1 MTLWDSMARANKI
14 FGPLPSISPN
24 DTSLQKGLKFGAN
37 LDMTSSLPANPG
49 SWNDTVESARNS
61 VVNVA
66 GANPEILAGVLG
78 FYLGGPVGAAAG
90 VGAGLTVR
98 TIDNHTNGGASK
110 LLQAGAKEVR
120 SNYAFVRDVADKN
133 AGMGFLAG
141 LNIALGAV
149 AGGVAGFAVAGP
161 LGVLPGASLGA
172 AAIGG
177 AERRALASDV
187 GKQIS
192 KDLNKSAKYASTRQ
206 GQEKYNFGN
215 DVVHLA
221 GHITGWETLGD
232 NTKGIGAIISG
243 FANFGLE
250 AGVGPDMA
258 AFKGLGIARTK
269 FITRP
274 ITEPIHGFSKVFA
287 GEGEVTRVAERQA
300 QAIDM
305 VKRTVAGEKTA
316 MTPIFDFLQN
326 TDPVTAARRPEFDSE
341 IGQAGIHLFAGASR
355 EDLGLLYRVGYG
367 DPTALNELAI
377 KNAAKFAE
385 LSRLEDTMTYFEKDG
400 IASFKFDGK
409 TLVASK
415 KFPDNR
421 KLVEAEIDTL
431 RKDVRWLDQAL
442 EMDSQLKDRTVS
454 RWAYVEKI
462 RNDFAKVATERKL
475 AQPGVAPLETA
486 VGKIY
491 NTFYQKSPL
500 SVPIRFID
508 RITDDA
514 PKQLVNFNDP
524 IIATTRLQSSL
535 RQAEKYGA
543 TVPELNL
550 KFANEYSRATL
561 EVDKLNVI
569 ESYAA
574 EGMRLLGKKYNLPG
588 VLVEEIIQKYNNNH
602 RLVKNEAAIAKDTK
616 KGYMNDPQNPAGP
629 VIGDPQLITQLANGA
644 FLPDWKFVDKAFK
657 EYKDRLGS
665 TSQVPVVRKVID
677 GVDMAKDGVSWLAD
691 EANSMWRTG
700 TLLRTGFPINVVRD
714 SYIRGWGD
722 LVLFDMLKNLG
733 HDTTMALTKAEPT
746 VARVRKLAGAMVNPN
761 KNMKVITQGIKDRE
775 MVLESLDKQ
784 LKRAKYDPAKPP
796 KKIPDNVLDAV
807 EARKSIVQELAKLRA
822 TEANLVSGIKE
833 PRVGS
838 KKIKVNGV
846 EFEGALEGRFGYIFR
861 QKVSM
866 NTDLRRALASTK
878 ELAISNEKRLRGNS
892 RSVMPQ
898 EEQLHL
904 QEWESILN
912 NEIRF
917 DPLARE
923 ILAGKSKRDGVEWLR
938 KKENF
943 NYLDRFTDSLRH
955 APEVYD
961 RVKTYVDMY
970 VTNPQVAKLILEDKL
985 TILELKKLYP
995 DIQTRPPVFTD
1006 AVKDGLG
1013 TSEFTR
1019 NIRGVTKDAVTWL
1032 ATKPTSF
1039 LANNPYFAAKYEQEL
1054 QSQIWL
1060 ANAANRTL
1068 TKADK
1073 ARFESNAR
1081 AYALKEYREKIN
1093 SFHRDMNYNGIV
1105 NYLMAFFPA
1114 VIEQF
1119 RAYGRITMENP
1130 EFIMKKLKVA
1140 ALPEQVSTVEED
1152 AFGNKTI
1159 SVGLPMLGLDA
1170 RLPLDWFNPD
1180 NPTGGN
1186 IVSLGPIGTVAFN
1199 EFVKQTNLENSVTQ
1213 MLLPFGVQANST
1225 NAMTFNTARRAGQL
1239 FAATFKMNGA
1249 NQFNKDV
1256 DMFNKQLRV
1265 EYTKEYGIQ
1274 PSDKYFASNI
1284 TPRAERMSFQL
1295 AVLRFLSSMFLPLQ
1309 PRYTTAISAYA
1320 DILNKY
1326 NDKFGDQ
1333 GEEQFIQDYPEYF
1346 LLADRLNDN
1355 TSGVRSDATSTELIR
1370 KNENVVQ
1377 QIAASVG
1384 EKNISVLGAVF
1395 NDDNYAFSSSAQA
1408 YLQTK
1413 TIPGT
1418 NKKYKDVA
1426 DAFQSSR
1433 SSIVS
1438 KGWND
1443 FFAVETVVTDALKKA
1458 GINPLDK
1465 YGSTL
1470 ISQWQ
1475 DKYVAAQ
1482 KTANQMWYNEYQAQ
1496 SFGGAA
1502 SRQAATVRALTIAV
1516 NNDNMWKDLSK
1527 NPRWH
1532 VITDYL
1538 NYRYEVK
1545 AQLDAMGT
1553 TIDSKRAAWLQ
1564 DQVRSKVAQFKL
1576 QDTNFAKFYDRYF
1589 AKDKFDYV
1597 YEGE

>member
-1 MTLWDSMARANKI
+1 VTQWDAMARANKI
-14 FGPLPSISPN
+14 FGPLPSLSPN

-37 LDMTSSLPANPG
+37 LDMTGSLPTNPG
-49 SWNDTVESARNS
+49 GWNDTVESVRS
-61 VVNVA
+61 TVVNIA
-66 GANPEILAGVLG
+66 GANPEIMAGVIG
-78 FYLGGPVGAAAG
+78 FRVGGPIGAAAG
-90 VGAGLTVR
+90 VAAGLTVR
-98 TIDNHTNGGASK
+98 EIDNQTNGGASK
-110 LLQAGAKEVR
+110 LLQAGARDVR
-120 SNYAFVRDVADKN
+120 SNYAFVRDVSSKN

-149 AGGVAGFAVAGP
+149 AGGVAGFAIAGP

-192 KDLNKSAKYASTRQ
+192 KDLNKSAKYAGTQQ

-221 GHITGWETLGD
+221 SHIKGWETLGD

-243 FANFGLE
+243 FANFGAE
-250 AGVGPDMA
+250 ATVGPDMA
-258 AFKGLGIARTK
+258 ALKTLGIARTK
-269 FITRP
+269 LITKP

-287 GEGEVTRVAERQA
+287 GESEISRVAERQA

-305 VKRTVAGEKTA
+305 VKRTVAGEETA
-316 MTPIFDFLQN
+316 MSPVFDFLQKS
-326 TDPVTAARRPEFDSE
+326 DPVTAARRPEFDSE
-341 IGQAGIHLFAGASR
+341 IGQASVHLFAGATR
-355 EDLGLLYRVGYG
+355 EDLGLLYRIGYG
-367 DPTALNELAI
+367 DPTALAELAD
-377 KNAAKFAE
+377 KSTSKFAE
-385 LSRLEDTMTYFEKDG
+385 LTRLEDTMTYFERDG

-409 TLVASK
+409 TLLASK
-415 KFPDNR
+415 KFTDNK
-421 KLVEAEIDTL
+421 KLVSAEIDSL
-431 RKDVRWLDQAL
+431 RKEVRWLDQAL
-442 EMDSQLKDRTVS
+442 EVDSQFKDRTVS

-462 RNDFAKVATERKL
+462 RNDFAKVATTRKL
-475 AQPGVAPLETA
+475 AQPITGALETG

-508 RITDDA
+508 RISDDA
-514 PKQLVNFNDP
+514 PKQLINFNDP
-524 IIATTRLQSSL
+524 IVATTRLQSSL

-543 TVPELNL
+543 SIPELNL
-550 KFANEYSRATL
+550 KVANEYSRAVL
-561 EVDKLNVI
+561 EVDKMNVI
-569 ESYAA
+569 DSYAA
-574 EGMRLLGKKYNLPG
+574 EGMRLLGKKYQLPG
-588 VLVEEIIQKYNNNH
+588 VIVEEIIQKYNNNH
-602 RLVKNEAAIAKDTK
+602 RFAKNEAAIAKETK
-616 KGYMNDPQNPAGP
+616 KGFMNDPQNPAGP
-629 VIGDPQLITQLANGA
+629 VIADPQLITQLANGG
-644 FLPDWKFVDKAFK
+644 FVPDWKFVDKAFK
-657 EYKDRLGS
+657 DYKERLGS
-665 TSQVPVVRKVID
+665 TSQVPVVRKAID
-677 GVDMAKDGVSWLAD
+677 GVDMAQDGISLLAN
-691 EANSMWRTG
+691 EINSIWRTG

-733 HDTTMALTKAEPT
+733 HDTVMSLSKAEPS
-746 VARVRKLAGAMVNPN
+746 VSRVRKLTGAMVNPD

-775 MVLESLDKQ
+775 MLIESLDRE
-784 LKRAKYDPAKPP
+784 LKRAKYDPANPP
-796 KKIPDNVLDAV
+796 KKIPDNILDAV
-807 EARKSIVQELAKLRA
+807 EARKSTTQELLKLRA

-838 KKIKVNGV
+838 KKTVVNGV
-846 EFEGALEGRFGYIFR
+846 EFEAALEGRFGYIFR
-861 QKVSM
+861 QKITM

-878 ELAISNEKRLRGNS
+878 ELAIANEKRMRGNS

-917 DPLARE
+917 DGLARE
-923 ILAGKSKRDGVEWLR
+923 ILAGKSKKEGVDWLR

-943 NYLDRFTDSLRH
+943 NYIDRFTDSVRH

-961 RVKTYVDMY
+961 RVKAYVDMY
-970 VTNPQVAKLILEDKL
+970 VTNPEVAKLILNDKL
-985 TILELKKLYP
+985 TILQLKKIYP
-995 DIQTRPPVFTD
+995 DIETRPPVFTD
-1006 AVKDGLG
+1006 ALKDGLA

-1019 NIRGVTKDAVTWL
+1019 NVRGITKDFVTSL

-1039 LANNPYFAAKYEQEL
+1039 LANNPYFVAKYEQEL
-1054 QSQIWL
+1054 QSQVWL
-1060 ANAANRTL
+1060 ANANNRTL
-1068 TKADK
+1068 TLADK
-1073 ARFESNAR
+1073 ARFEGNAR
-1081 AYALKEYREKIN
+1081 AYALQQYREKIN

-1114 VIEQF
+1114 IIEQF

-1130 EFIMKKLKVA
+1130 EFIMKKLKIA
-1140 ALPEQVSTVEED
+1140 ALPEQVSSVQED

-1170 RLPLDWFNPD
+1170 RLPLQWFNPD

-1186 IVSLGPIGTVAFN
+1186 MVSLGPIGSVLFN
-1199 EFVKQTNLENSVTQ
+1199 EFAKQTGIENAATQ
-1213 MLLPFGVQANST
+1213 MLLPFGVQSNSAN
-1225 NAMTFNTARRAGQL
+1225 ALTFNTARRAGQL
-1239 FAATFKMNGA
+1239 FAAQFKIAGP

-1265 EYTKEYGIQ
+1265 DYTAENGIQ
-1274 PSDKYFASNI
+1274 PSAKYFSNTI
-1284 TPRAERMSFQL
+1284 TPNAQRMAFQL
-1295 AVLRFLSSMFLPLQ
+1295 AVLRFASSLTLPLQ

-1320 DILNKY
+1320 DLLNKY
-1326 NDKFGDQ
+1326 NTKFGDQ
-1333 GEEQFIQDYPEYF
+1333 GEEKFIQDYPEYF
-1346 LLADRLNDN
+1346 LLADRLSDN
-1355 TSGVRSDATSTELIR
+1355 TSGVHSDATSVELVR

-1377 QIAASVG
+1377 QIAAAVG
-1384 EKNISVLGAVF
+1384 EKNIAVLGAIF
-1395 NDDNYAFSSSAQA
+1395 NDDNYAFSSAAQA

-1418 NKKYKDVA
+1418 NKKYKDVS

-1438 KGWND
+1438 KGWDD
-1443 FFAVETVVTDALKKA
+1443 FFAVETVVTESLKKA

-1465 YGSTL
+1465 YGATL
-1470 ISQWQ
+1470 ISQWK

-1482 KTANQMWYNEYQAQ
+1482 KTANQMWYNEYVAQ
-1496 SFGGAA
+1496 SFGGPA
-1502 SRQAATVRALTIAV
+1502 SRQAATVRALTIAI

-1527 NPRWH
+1527 NSRWH
-1532 VITDYL
+1532 ITSDYL

-1564 DQVRSKVAQFKL
+1564 EQVRSKVAQFKL

>member
-14 FGPLPSISPN
+14 FGALPNVSPN

-37 LDMTSSLPANPG
+37 LDMTSNLPANAG
-49 SWNDTVESARNS
+49 GWNNTVEDVRST
-61 VVNVA
+61 VVGVA
-66 GANPEILAGVLG
+66 GANPEILAGTLG
-78 FYLGGPVGAAAG
+78 FMVGGPVGAVAG
-90 VGAGLTVR
+90 AGAGLTVR
-98 TIDNHTNGGASK
+98 IIDDQTNGGASK

-120 SNYAFVRDVADKN
+120 SNYAFVRDVSDKN
-133 AGMGFLAG
+133 AGLGFLAG

-149 AGGVAGFAVAGP
+149 AGGIAGFAVAGP
-161 LGVLPGASLGA
+161 LGVIPGASLGA

-177 AERRALASDV
+177 AERKALASDV

-192 KDLNKSAKYASTRQ
+192 KDLNKSAKYASTQQ

-232 NTKGIGAIISG
+232 NTKGIGAIVSG
-243 FANFGLE
+243 LANFGLE
-250 AGVGPDMA
+250 VGVGPDMA
-258 AFKGLGIARTK
+258 AFKAAGIARTK
-269 FITRP
+269 LLVKP
-274 ITEPIHGFSKVFA
+274 ITEPIHGFSKKFA
-287 GEGEVTRVAERQA
+287 GEGEINRVAERQA
-300 QAIDM
+300 QAVDM
-305 VKRTVAGEKTA
+305 VKRTVAGEETA
-316 MTPIFDFLQN
+316 MTPVFDFLQN
-326 TDPVTAARRPEFDSE
+326 SDPITAARRPEFDSE
-341 IGQAGIHLFAGASR
+341 IGQASVHLFVGATK
-355 EDLGLLYRVGYG
+355 EELGLLYRVGYG
-367 DPTALNELAI
+367 DTSALAELAD
-377 KNAAKFAE
+377 KSTVKFAE
-385 LSRLEDTMTYFEKDG
+385 LSRLEDTMTYFERDG

-409 TLVASK
+409 TLLASK
-415 KFPDNR
+415 KFTDNK
-421 KLVEAEIDTL
+421 KLVSAEIDSL
-431 RKDVRWLDQAL
+431 RKEVRWLDQAL
-442 EMDSQLKDRTVS
+442 EIDSQLKDRTVS

-462 RNDFAKVATERKL
+462 RNDFAKVATTRKL
-475 AQPGVAPLETA
+475 AQPKTAALETG
-486 VGKIY
+486 VGRIY

-514 PKQLVNFNDP
+514 PKQLINFNDP
-524 IIATTRLQSSL
+524 IVATTRLQSSL

-543 TVPELNL
+543 SIPELNL
-550 KFANEYSRATL
+550 KVANEYSRAVL
-561 EVDKLNVI
+561 EVDKMNAI
-569 ESYAA
+569 DAYAT
-574 EGMRLLGKKYNLPG
+574 EGMRLLGKKHGIPG
-588 VLVEEIIQKYNNNH
+588 IIVEEIIQKYNNNH
-602 RLVKNEAAIAKDTK
+602 RLVKNEAAIAKETK
-616 KGYMNDPQNPAGP
+616 KGFMNDPQNPAGP
-629 VIGDPQLITQLANGA
+629 VIGDPQLITQLANGG
-644 FLPDWKFVDKAFK
+644 FLPDWKFVDTAFK

-665 TSQVPVVRKVID
+665 ASQIPIVRKTID
-677 GVDMAKDGVSWLAD
+677 GVDIAKDGVSFLAD
-691 EANSMWRTG
+691 EVNSMWRTG

-733 HDTTMALTKAEPT
+733 HDTVMSLNKAEPSVT
-746 VARVRKLAGAMVNPN
+746 RVRNLASAMVNPN
-761 KNMKVITQGIKDRE
+761 KNMRVITQNIKDRE
-775 MVLESLDKQ
+775 MIIESLDKQ
-784 LKRAKYDPAKPP
+784 LKRAKYDPANPP
-796 KKIPDNVLDAV
+796 KKIPDNILDAV
-807 EARKSIVQELAKLRA
+807 EARKAVTQELAKLRA
-822 TEANLVSGIKE
+822 VEANIVSGIKE

-838 KKIKVNGV
+838 KKTVVNGV
-846 EFEGALEGRFGYIFR
+846 EFEAALEGRFGYIFR

-866 NTDLRRALASTK
+866 NSDLRRALASTK
-878 ELAISNEKRLRGNS
+878 ELSIANEKRLRGNS
-892 RSVMPQ
+892 RSVLPQ
-898 EEQLHL
+898 EETLHL

-917 DPLARE
+917 DGLARE
-923 ILAGKSKRDGVEWLR
+923 ILAGKSKKEGVEWLR

-943 NYLDRFTDSLRH
+943 NYIDRFTDSLRH

-961 RVKTYVDMY
+961 RVKAYVDMY
-970 VTNPQVAKLILEDKL
+970 VTNPEVAKLILEDKL
-985 TILELKKLYP
+985 SILQLKKIYP
-995 DIQTRPPVFTD
+995 DIETRPPVFTD
-1006 AVKDGLG
+1006 AIKDGLA
-1013 TSEFTR
+1013 TSEYTR
-1019 NIRGVTKDAVTWL
+1019 NFRGITKDAVTWL

-1054 QSQIWL
+1054 QSQVWL
-1060 ANAANRTL
+1060 ANASNRTL
-1068 TKADK
+1068 NRADK

-1130 EFIMKKLKVA
+1130 EFIMKKLKIA

-1186 IVSLGPIGTVAFN
+1186 IVSLGPIGAAAFN
-1199 EFVKQTNLENSVTQ
+1199 EIVKQTNLENSVTQ

-1225 NAMTFNTARRAGQL
+1225 NAITFNTARRAGQL
-1239 FAATFKMNGA
+1239 FAASFKMSGA

-1265 EYTKEYGIQ
+1265 EYTQEYGIQ
-1274 PSDKYFASNI
+1274 PSDSYFAGKI
-1284 TPRAERMSFQL
+1284 TPRAQRMSIQL
-1295 AVLRFLSSMFLPLQ
+1295 AILRFASSLTLPLQ
-1309 PRYTTAISAYA
+1309 PRYTTGISAYA
-1320 DILNKY
+1320 DVLNKY

-1333 GEEQFIQDYPEYF
+1333 GEEKFVEDYPEYF
-1346 LLADRLNDN
+1346 LLADRLTDN
-1355 TSGVRSDATSTELIR
+1355 TSGVRSDATSSELLR
-1370 KNENVVQ
+1370 KNESVVQ
-1377 QIAASVG
+1377 KIAASVG
-1384 EKNISVLGAVF
+1384 EKNIAVLGAVF

-1443 FFAVETVVTDALKKA
+1443 FFAVETVVTESLKKA

-1465 YGSTL
+1465 YGAAL

-1482 KTANQMWYNEYQAQ
+1482 KTANQMWYNEYEAQ

-1502 SRQAATVRALTIAV
+1502 SRQAATVRALTIAI
-1516 NNDNMWKDLSK
+1516 NDDGMWKDLSK

-1532 VITDYL
+1532 VTNDYL

-1545 AQLDAMGT
+1545 AQLEAMGT

-1564 DQVRSKVAQFKL
+1564 EQVRSKVAQFKL